1 MPITIRPDDNLRLV
15 RVMCNNCGR
24 INQNAIAS
32 PPYIPSLT
40 AEDRHER
47 LIALLA
53 TGHTDASAAR
63 QLGVSRRT
71 VTYMLRSMM
80 DGLGINNRF
89 QLGIAVGAHSRAC
102 AACPAPREPVMTNAA
117 HNDGRY

>member
-1 MPITIRPDDNLRLV
+1 MRDNCEQVHPRAIT
-15 RVMCNNCGR
+15 
-24 INQNAIAS
+24 AS
-32 PPYIPSLT
+32 PYRPSET
-40 AEDRHER
+40 IENRHQK

-80 DGLGINNRF
+80 DELGINNRF
-89 QLGIAVGAHSRAC
+89 QLGIAVGARSRSC
-102 AACPAPREPVMTNAA
+102 ETCPEPGRSGGTDIA
-117 HNDGRY
+117 HEHGRY

>member
-1 MPITIRPDDNLRLV
+1 MRDNCEQVHPRAVTTSPYRPSGTIEN
-15 RVMCNNCGR
+15 
-24 INQNAIAS
+24 
-32 PPYIPSLT
+32 
-40 AEDRHER
+40 RHQR

-80 DGLGINNRF
+80 DELGINNRF
-89 QLGIAVGAHSRAC
+89 QLGIAVGARSRTC
-102 AACPAPREPVMTNAA
+102 EECPEPDWAAGTDGA
-117 HNDGRY
+117 HDHGRY

>member
-1 MPITIRPDDNLRLV
+1 MCQNCEQIRQR
-15 RVMCNNCGR
+15 
-24 INQNAIAS
+24 A
-32 PPYIPSLT
+32 LT
-40 AEDRHER
+40 APPHSPRETLENRHER

-80 DGLGINNRF
+80 DELGINNRF
-89 QLGIAVGAHSRAC
+89 QLGIAVGARTRVC
-102 AACPAPREPVMTNAA
+102 TTCPAPRQPAMTNSP
-117 HNDGRY
+117 HDHGRYRGHAR

>member
-1 MPITIRPDDNLRLV
+1 MV
-15 RVMCNNCGR
+15 RVMCNNCGHIHQR
-24 INQNAIAS
+24 AITS
-32 PPYIPSLT
+32 PPYGPGET
-40 AEDRHER
+40 VEDRHER

-80 DGLGINNRF
+80 DELGINNRF
-89 QLGIAVGAHSRAC
+89 QLGIAVGARSRTC
-102 AACPAPREPVMTNAA
+102 AGCPAPRQPALTNAA
-117 HNDGRY
+117 HDHGRY

>member
-1 MPITIRPDDNLRLV
+1 
-15 RVMCNNCGR
+15 MCNICDQRRHG
-24 INQNAIAS
+24 AIA
-32 PPYIPSLT
+32 
-40 AEDRHER
+40 ENRHER

-80 DGLGINNRF
+80 DELGINNRF
-89 QLGIAVGAHSRAC
+89 QLGIAVGARSRTC
-102 AACPAPREPVMTNAA
+102 TTCPGPRRPAMTN
-117 HNDGRY
+117 